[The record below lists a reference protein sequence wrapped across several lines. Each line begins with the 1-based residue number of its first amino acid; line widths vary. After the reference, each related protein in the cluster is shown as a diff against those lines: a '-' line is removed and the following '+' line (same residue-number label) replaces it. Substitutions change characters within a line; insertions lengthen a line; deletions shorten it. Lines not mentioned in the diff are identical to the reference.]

1 MLFGFILHLIS
12 FSILQFTAIW
22 LALEKLNYEPI
33 YYQLSTNIFLLTLF
47 IATISLFLIL
57 KLSKR
62 INIIRYLFYI
72 ILIFGSKSVF
82 EIFYSNLSASVISLL
97 ILILYIYRRN
107 LFLHNLV
114 LGLAILG
121 ISTNL
126 GSSLKPI
133 TVILLMSVFAIYDI
147 LAVYAS
153 KYMVKL
159 FKNFAN
165 RGATLA
171 FIYPKKYGKIT
182 AKNLFILGT
191 GDVAFPMLLIS
202 SLTKYSIELATLAAA
217 GSIFGAAT
225 VFYLLSIQKNKRP
238 MPALPPI
245 AFFTILPVIVKLMF
259 TF

>member
-153 KYMVKL
+153 KYMVVQGRKS
-159 FKNFAN
+159 F
-165 RGATLA
+165 
-171 FIYPKKYGKIT
+171 
-182 AKNLFILGT
+182 
-191 GDVAFPMLLIS
+191 
-202 SLTKYSIELATLAAA
+202 
-217 GSIFGAAT
+217 
-225 VFYLLSIQKNKRP
+225 
-238 MPALPPI
+238 
-245 AFFTILPVIVKLMF
+245 
-259 TF
+259 